1 MTFIYLRYMRANL
14 IELNLVFSRRYD
26 LADVSRQGMQV
37 AAIQFYNDMIM
48 YYKKKQVNP
57 VL

>member
-1 MTFIYLRYMRANL
+1 MRANL